1 MIPLHELLSR
11 IRWDPVFG
19 AADFEIGYYD
29 RTDQRIVVIPLREVH
44 SDPSDRFFF
53 RVADDNGE
61 IHTIPFHRVREV
73 YRNGRLIWSRI
84 AR

>member
-19 AADFEIGYYD
+19 GADFEIGYYD

-44 SDPSDRFFF
+44 FDPSDRFFF
-53 RVADDNGE
+53 RVADGNGE
-61 IHTIPFHRVREV
+61 IHAIPFHRVREV